1 MTMQRIITALLL
13 IAPVSVY
20 AGATGGTVPEPE
32 VLPLLAA
39 GVAAAVAVKFMKR
52 KK

>member
-1 MTMQRIITALLL
+1 MQRIITALLL
-13 IAPVSVY
+13 IAPESAY
-20 AGATGGTVPEPE
+20 AAVMEAPEPE

-52 KK
+52 EK

>member
-1 MTMQRIITALLL
+1 MQRIITALLL
-13 IAPVSVY
+13 IVPVSAY
-20 AGATGGTVPEPE
+20 AGVDVVPEPE

-39 GVAAAVAVKFMKR
+39 GVAVAVAVKFMKR

>member
-13 IAPVSVY
+13 IAPVSAY
-20 AGATGGTVPEPE
+20 AAAVEAPEPE
-32 VLPLLAA
+32 VLPLLAT
-39 GVAAAVAVKFMKR
+39 GVAVAAAVKFMKR